1 MIVPMNEMGTGMY
14 DYEYRTSTYSS
25 SSMSTVGERTCR
37 SATVMYGTAV
47 PVRTKKTSRIIP
59 YRLQVMNTLIK
70 SNFPK
75 LPRIRTN
82 RESWEV

>member
-25 SSMSTVGERTCR
+25 SSMSTVGERR